1 MQFLKVSTKLITDKN
16 VTANELRIYIYL
28 LSLYNEE
35 KKCSYPSIEVI
46 SERVHLSLSTVKRGI
61 KRLSDLGYITIEK
74 RKGLAGN
81 FNIYKKLKHII
92 TAKVINKKDKAPKV
106 GVDSNGEEPL
116 DGQISVEEVLQN
128 IKEEPRV
135 QSKQNSIDNHNNVRM
150 ARAVT
155 NIDNSNFAKKIL
167 TLADEELLREAIRN
181 FKKRRGRN
189 ATFLIQMLVDEYYK
203 AGIKF
208 SQGMLNLLRKGLKF
222 QNIEQIS
229 VDYCY

>member
-1 MQFLKVSTKLITDKN
+1 MQFLKLSTDLITDTN
-16 VTANELRIYIYL
+16 ITSNEFRIYIYL
-28 LSLYNEE
+28 LSLYNIE
-35 KKCSYPSIEVI
+35 KQCSYPSIDII
-46 SERVHLSLSTVKRGI
+46 SERLNISISTVKRSI
-61 KRLSDLGYITIEK
+61 KKLSELGYISIEK

-92 TAKVINKKDKAPKV
+92 TAKVSNKKDKAPKV

-116 DGQISVEEVLQN
+116 DGQISVEEALQN

-167 TLADEELLREAIRN
+167 TLVDEELLREAIRN
-181 FKKRRGRN
+181 FKKKRGKN
-189 ATFLIQMLVDEYYK
+189 ATFLIQLVINEYFK
-203 AGIKF
+203 NGVELSKC
-208 SQGMLNLLRKGLKF
+208 LVNLLNKGLKGNF
-222 QNIEQIS
+222 
-229 VDYCY
+229 VLPY

>member
-1 MQFLKVSTKLITDKN
+1 MQFLKLSTDLITDTN
-16 VTANELRIYIYL
+16 ITSNEFRIYIYI
-28 LSLYNEE
+28 LSLYNIE
-35 KKCSYPSIEVI
+35 KQCSYPSIDII
-46 SERVHLSLSTVKRGI
+46 SERLNISISTVKRSI
-61 KRLSDLGYITIEK
+61 KKLSELGYISIEK

-92 TAKVINKKDKAPKV
+92 TAKVSNKKDKAPKV

-116 DGQISVEEVLQN
+116 DGQISVEEALQN

-167 TLADEELLREAIRN
+167 TLVDEELLREAIRN
-181 FKKRRGRN
+181 FKKKRGKN
-189 ATFLIQMLVDEYYK
+189 ATFLIQLVIDEYFK
-203 AGIKF
+203 NGVELSKC
-208 SQGMLNLLRKGLKF
+208 LVNLLNKGLKGNF
-222 QNIEQIS
+222 
-229 VDYCY
+229 VLPY

>member
-1 MQFLKVSTKLITDKN
+1 MQFLKLSTDLITDTN
-16 VTANELRIYIYL
+16 ITSNEFRIYIYL
-28 LSLYNEE
+28 LSLYNIE
-35 KKCSYPSIEVI
+35 KQCSYPSIDVI
-46 SERVHLSLSTVKRGI
+46 SERLNISISTVKRSI
-61 KRLSDLGYITIEK
+61 KKLSELGYIAIEK

-92 TAKVINKKDKAPKV
+92 TAKVSNKKDKAPKV

-116 DGQISVEEVLQN
+116 DGQISVEEALQN

>member
-1 MQFLKVSTKLITDKN
+1 MQFLKLSTDLITDTN
-16 VTANELRIYIYL
+16 ITWNEFRIYIYI
-28 LSLYNEE
+28 LSLYNIE
-35 KKCSYPSIEVI
+35 KQCSYPSIDII
-46 SERVHLSLSTVKRGI
+46 SERLNISISTVKRSI
-61 KRLSDLGYITIEK
+61 KKLSELGYISIEK

-92 TAKVINKKDKAPKV
+92 TAKVSNKKDKAPKV

-116 DGQISVEEVLQN
+116 DGQISVEEALQN

-167 TLADEELLREAIRN
+167 TLVDEELLREAIRN
-181 FKKRRGRN
+181 FKKKRGKN
-189 ATFLIQMLVDEYYK
+189 ATFLIQLVIDEYFK
-203 AGIKF
+203 NGVELSKC
-208 SQGMLNLLRKGLKF
+208 LVNLLNKGLKGNF
-222 QNIEQIS
+222 
-229 VDYCY
+229 VLPY

>member
-1 MQFLKVSTKLITDKN
+1 MQFLKLSTDLITDTN
-16 VTANELRIYIYL
+16 ITSNEFRIYIYL
-28 LSLYNEE
+28 LSLYNIE
-35 KKCSYPSIEVI
+35 KQCSYPSIDII
-46 SERVHLSLSTVKRGI
+46 SERLNISISTVKRSI
-61 KRLSDLGYITIEK
+61 KKLSELGYISIEK

-92 TAKVINKKDKAPKV
+92 TAKVSNKKDKAPKV

-116 DGQISVEEVLQN
+116 DGQISVEEALQN

-167 TLADEELLREAIRN
+167 TLADEEVLREAIRN

>member
-1 MQFLKVSTKLITDKN
+1 MQFLKLSHELITDKN
-16 VTANELRIYIYL
+16 ITSNEFRVYTYL
-28 LSLYNEE
+28 LSLYNAE
-35 KKCSYPSIEVI
+35 KQCSYPSIDII
-46 SERVHLSLSTVKRGI
+46 SERLNISISTVKRSI
-61 KRLSDLGYITIEK
+61 KRLEELEYISIEK

-81 FNIYKKLKHII
+81 FNIYKKLKHLI
-92 TAKVINKKDKAPKV
+92 TTKVINKKDKTPKV
-106 GVDSNGEEPL
+106 GIDSNGEKPL
-116 DGQISVEEVLQN
+116 NGQISVEEALEN
-128 IKEEPRV
+128 IEEEPRV
-135 QSKQNSIDNHNNVRM
+135 QSKQASIDNHNNVRM

-167 TLADEELLREAIRN
+167 TIADEELLREAIRN

-222 QNIEQIS
+222 QN
-229 VDYCY
+229 